1 MIEVILNTLTI
12 MGWLGIVL
20 GILAIVNITTQTLVN
35 IWNNKE
41 KFDWKKMIK
50 GIVKIL
56 VFFISATFVSIAFTI
71 LPFINIMITNSFG
84 TELISNQV
92 LNTFSSVGIL
102 GIVISTITIQAKKAI
117 EGVTNLANISSNTDN
132 NKE

>member
-1 MIEVILNTLTI
+1 MWDIILNTLQI
-12 MGWLGIVL
+12 MGYLGIVL

-50 GIVKIL
+50 GIIKVL

-71 LPFINIMITNSFG
+71 LPFINIMITSSFG

-102 GIVISTITIQAKKAI
+102 GIVISTIAIQAKKAI

>member
-1 MIEVILNTLTI
+1 MWDVILNTLQI
-12 MGWLGIVL
+12 MGYLGIVL

-41 KFDWKKMIK
+41 KFDWKKMTRGIIK
-50 GIVKIL
+50 VL

-71 LPFINIMITNSFG
+71 LPFINIMIVNSFG

-102 GIVISTITIQAKKAI
+102 GIVISTIAIQAKKAI

>member
-1 MIEVILNTLTI
+1 MWDMILKTLQI
-12 MGWLGIVL
+12 MGYLGVVL
-20 GILAIVNITTQTLVN
+20 GILSIVNITTQTLVN

-50 GIVKIL
+50 GIAKVF
-56 VFFISATFVSIAFTI
+56 VFFISATFISIAFTI
-71 LPFINIMITNSFG
+71 LPFINIMIANIFG
-84 TELISNQV
+84 SELISNQV

-117 EGVTNLANISSNTDN
+117 EGLANLANISSNIKND
-132 NKE
+132 EE

>member
-20 GILAIVNITTQTLVN
+20 SILAIVNITTQTLVN